1 MRRAPN
7 GRGLPDAERR
17 RLCEEFLSALQ
28 QGDLA
33 RLVAV
38 VGPHPR
44 VVVDTGEQPD
54 DEPSRLAE
62 PLIAWS
68 ILFRALRIGGVSPL
82 NWEVHSVNGAPG
94 LVGRRCG
101 RVLAVVALSGV
112 VGAVTDVWIVENPGK
127 LRNWR

>member
-28 QGDLA
+28 QDDLA
-33 RLVAV
+33 RLIAV

-44 VVVDTGEQPD
+44 VVVDTGEQPVA
-54 DEPSRLAE
+54 EPSHLAE

-68 ILFRALRIGGVSPL
+68 VLFRALRIGSVSAL
-82 NWEVHSVNGAPG
+82 SWEAHSVNGAPG
-94 LVGRRCG
+94 LVGRRSG
-101 RVLAVVALSGV
+101 RVVAVVAVSGV
-112 VGAVTDVWIVENPGK
+112 VGAVTDVWIVENPEK
-127 LRNWR
+127 LRHWQ

>member
-33 RLVAV
+33 RLIAV
-38 VGPHPR
+38 VGPYPR
-44 VVVDTGEQPD
+44 VVVDAGEQVD
-54 DEPSRLAE
+54 AEPSHLAE

-68 ILFRALRIGGVSPL
+68 ILFRALRIGSVSPL
-82 NWEVHSVNGAPG
+82 SWEAHSVNGSPG

-101 RVLAVVALSGV
+101 RVVVVVVVAGV
-112 VGAVTDVWIVENPGK
+112 VGAVTDVWIVENPEK
-127 LRNWR
+127 LRHWR